1 MIRRT
6 LFALAIAA
14 LAAACTSGVPP
25 DRPPREP
32 LPVLRLAV
40 GSVQMVDRSRT
51 PQGDFLDRR
60 RSREL
65 AAKAREVLQRQ
76 VVAAGG
82 PGSAEVAIERAR
94 LVRVPVERE
103 SGITSYFRRDVV
115 ARLSA
120 ELAVR
125 LSIRDETGA
134 ERAFAVVEVARE
146 RPVLEGTAAVEV
158 DRLAGELAEA
168 SVDALVRSLV
178 ARGEKDLAAW
188 LALAPW
194 TPRERTP

>member
-6 LFALAIAA
+6 LLVLSLAG
-14 LAAACTSGVPP
+14 LLAACTSGLPP
-25 DRPPREP
+25 DRRTAEP

-40 GSVQMVDRSRT
+40 GTVRIVDRSGE

-65 AAKAREVLQRQ
+65 AARAREVLQRQ

-82 PGSAEVAIERAR
+82 PGSAEVVIERAR
-94 LVRVPVERE
+94 LVRVPVEPE
-103 SGITSYFRRDVV
+103 DGIASYFRRDVV

-120 ELAVR
+120 ELGVR
-125 LSIRDETGA
+125 LSVRDGTGA

-158 DRLAGELAEA
+158 DRLAGGLADA
-168 SVDALVRSLV
+168 TVDALVRALV
-178 ARGEKDLAAW
+178 ARGERDLAAW
-188 LALAPW
+188 LAL
-194 TPRERTP
+194 TP